1 MAVALRTRG
10 FGAALAAGVVLALCL
25 LPAPA
30 ASHEGGHSHEDAYHG
45 HGHSHED
52 LYHGHGH
59 GHSHEG
65 MYHEHGHSHEGLH
78 LGHGHSHEGMYH
90 GHSHEGLHHGHGH
103 SHEDVYHGHSH
114 EGLHHGHGH
123 SHEDAYHGHHSH
135 SHEDPHHGH
144 GHSHEGMYHG
154 HSHEGLHHGHGHS
167 HEDVY
172 HGHSHQDARRPSHE
186 RFPPDPSKPSPRSD
200 TVTLW
205 MHTMAATLVISAAPY
220 LVLFLIPVESNAP
233 RHQALLKLLL
243 SFAAGG
249 LLGDAFLHLIPHALA
264 PHAHHGDGGHV
275 HAEPGGHGH
284 SHHGQEHGRMLTVG
298 MWVLAGIVAFL
309 VVETFVRHAKGGHG
323 HGHGHGV
330 KAKSSSSE
338 GEEEPGATGRRERT
352 ATKGHRGKNRPAGK
366 VAEESAMEVSG
377 YLNLAA
383 DVAHNFTDGLAI
395 GASFLA
401 GTGLGTVTA
410 VTVLL
415 HELPH
420 EVGDFAIL
428 VQSGCSK
435 RKAMRLQLV
444 TALGAVAGAACSLL
458 AERAGEAAMLGVL
471 PFTAGGFIYVGTVS
485 VIPELLRDAGPLQSL
500 LQVLGLLAGVA
511 MMVAIAHYE

>member
-1 MAVALRTRG
+1 
-10 FGAALAAGVVLALCL
+10 
-25 LPAPA
+25 
-30 ASHEGGHSHEDAYHG
+30 
-45 HGHSHED
+45 
-52 LYHGHGH
+52 
-59 GHSHEG
+59 
-65 MYHEHGHSHEGLH
+65 
-78 LGHGHSHEGMYH
+78 GHGHSHEGMYH
-90 GHSHEGLHHGHGH
+90 GHHGH
-103 SHEDVYHGHSH
+103 SHEDLHHGHSHAHEVLHHGHSHEDMYHGHHGHSHEDLHHGHSH
-114 EGLHHGHGH
+114 EGFHHGH
-123 SHEDAYHGHHSH
+123 SHEDMYHGH
-135 SHEDPHHGH
+135 H
-144 GHSHEGMYHG
+144 GHSHER
-154 HSHEGLHHGHGHS
+154 L
-167 HEDVY
+167 
-172 HGHSHQDARRPSHE
+172 
-186 RFPPDPSKPSPRSD
+186 PPDPPKPPPPQKD

-233 RHQALLKLLL
+233 RHQGLLKLLL

-264 PHAHHGDGGHV
+264 PHTHHGEGGPTQ
-275 HAEPGGHGH
+275 AQPGGHGH

-323 HGHGHGV
+323 TLTPSPSLSPSPGV

-338 GEEEPGATGRRERT
+338 GEEEPGAAGRRERT
-352 ATKGHRGKNRPAGK
+352 ATKGHRGKSRPAGK
-366 VAEESAMEVSG
+366 ATEESAMEVSG

-435 RKAMRLQLV
+435 RK
-444 TALGAVAGAACSLL
+444 
-458 AERAGEAAMLGVL
+458 
-471 PFTAGGFIYVGTVS
+471 
-485 VIPELLRDAGPLQSL
+485 
-500 LQVLGLLAGVA
+500 
-511 MMVAIAHYE
+511 

>member
-1 MAVALRTRG
+1 MAAAARSRG
-10 FGAALAAGVVLALCL
+10 LGVTLATAAVLALCL

-30 ASHEGGHSHEDAYHG
+30 ASHE
-45 HGHSHED
+45 D
-52 LYHGHGH
+52 LHH
-59 GHSHEG
+59 
-65 MYHEHGHSHEGLH
+65 
-78 LGHGHSHEGMYH
+78 GHGHSHEGMYH
-90 GHSHEGLHHGHGH
+90 GHGH
-103 SHEDVYHGHSH
+103 SHED
-114 EGLHHGHGH
+114 LHHG
-123 SHEDAYHGHHSH
+123 
-135 SHEDPHHGH
+135 HGH

-154 HSHEGLHHGHGHS
+154 HSHEGMYHGHGHSHEDLHHGHGHS
-167 HEDVY
+167 HEDLHHG
-172 HGHSHQDARRPSHE
+172 HGHSHSHEDLHHGQGHHGHSHEDLHHGHHHPSHKHL
-186 RFPPDPSKPSPRSD
+186 PPDPPKPPSSRPD

-264 PHAHHGDGGHV
+264 PHAHHGEGGHAD
-275 HAEPGGHGH
+275 AEPGGHGH
-284 SHHGQEHGRMLTVG
+284 SHHGQEHGRMLAVG

-323 HGHGHGV
+323 HGHSHGHGV
-330 KAKSSSSE
+330 KAKGSSSE
-338 GEEEPGATGRRERT
+338 GEEEPGATGRREKV
-352 ATKGHRGKNRPAGK
+352 ATKGHRGKSRPAGK
-366 VAEESAMEVSG
+366 GSEESAMEVSG

-401 GTGLGTVTA
+401 GPALGTVTA

-458 AERAGEAAMLGVL
+458 AEGAGEAAMTGVL

-485 VIPELLRDAGPLQSL
+485 VLPELLRDAAPLQAF
-500 LQVLGLLAGVA
+500 LQLLGLLAGVA

>member
-1 MAVALRTRG
+1 MAVALRMRG
-10 FGAALAAGVVLALCL
+10 FGTALAASVVLALCL

-30 ASHEGGHSHEDAYHG
+30 TSHEGGHSHEDAYHG

-78 LGHGHSHEGMYH
+78 HGH
-90 GHSHEGLHHGHGH
+90 
-103 SHEDVYHGHSH
+103 D
-114 EGLHHGHGH
+114 
-123 SHEDAYHGHHSH
+123 
-135 SHEDPHHGH
+135 
-144 GHSHEGMYHG
+144 HSHEGMYHG

-172 HGHSHQDARRPSHE
+172 HGHSHQDARHPSHE

-264 PHAHHGDGGHV
+264 PHTHHGDSGHV

-284 SHHGQEHGRMLTVG
+284 SHH
-298 MWVLAGIVAFL
+298 
-309 VVETFVRHAKGGHG
+309 
-323 HGHGHGV
+323 
-330 KAKSSSSE
+330 
-338 GEEEPGATGRRERT
+338 
-352 ATKGHRGKNRPAGK
+352 
-366 VAEESAMEVSG
+366 AMEGSG

-401 GTGLGTVTA
+401 GTGLGMVTA

-485 VIPELLRDAGPLQSL
+485 VIPELLRDAGPFQSL

>member
-1 MAVALRTRG
+1 MAAAARTRG
-10 FGAALAAGVVLALCL
+10 LGAAIAAVLVLCL
-25 LPAPA
+25 LLAPT
-30 ASHEGGHSHEDAYHG
+30 ASHEGGHSHEGMYHG

-52 LYHGHGH
+52 LH
-59 GHSHEG
+59 
-65 MYHEHGHSHEGLH
+65 
-78 LGHGHSHEGMYH
+78 HGHSHEGMYH
-90 GHSHEGLHHGHGH
+90 GHGH
-103 SHEDVYHGHSH
+103 SHEDLHHGHSH
-114 EGLHHGHGH
+114 
-123 SHEDAYHGHHSH
+123 SHEGMYHGHSH

-154 HSHEGLHHGHGHS
+154 HGHSHEDLYHGHHGHSHDDLHHSHGHS
-167 HEDVY
+167 HEDAY
-172 HGHSHQDARRPSHE
+172 HGHHGHLHEDPRPAPHSPSHE
-186 RFPPDPSKPSPRSD
+186 RFPPNPSKPSPRTD
-200 TVTLW
+200 TTTLW

-233 RHQALLKLLL
+233 RHQVLLKLLL

-264 PHAHHGDGGHV
+264 PHAHHGDGGHAHV
-275 HAEPGGHGH
+275 EPDGHGH
-284 SHHGQEHGRMLTVG
+284 SHHGQEHARMLTVG
-298 MWVLAGIVAFL
+298 TWVLAGIVAFL
-309 VVETFVRHAKGGHG
+309 AVETFVRHAKGGHG
-323 HGHGHGV
+323 HGHSHGHGV

-338 GEEEPGATGRRERT
+338 GEEEPGRRERT
-352 ATKGHRGKNRPAGK
+352 ATKGHRGKGRPAGGT
-366 VAEESAMEVSG
+366 EESATMEVSG

-401 GTGLGTVTA
+401 GPGLGAVTA

-435 RKAMRLQLV
+435 RKAMRLQLL

-458 AERAGEAAMLGVL
+458 AEGAGAAAMTGIL

-485 VIPELLRDAGPLQSL
+485 VIPELLRDAGPFQSL
-500 LQVLGLLAGVA
+500 FQLLGLLAGVA
-511 MMVAIAHYE
+511 MMAAIARYE

>member
-1 MAVALRTRG
+1 MAAALRTRG

-65 MYHEHGHSHEGLH
+65 MYHGHSHEGL
-78 LGHGHSHEGMYH
+78 
-90 GHSHEGLHHGHGH
+90 
-103 SHEDVYHGHSH
+103 
-114 EGLHHGHGH
+114 
-123 SHEDAYHGHHSH
+123 
-135 SHEDPHHGH
+135 HHGH

-172 HGHSHQDARRPSHE
+172 HGRSHEDPHHGHSHSHEDAYHGHSHEDPHHGHSHSHEDVYHGHHGHSHQDARHPPHE

-249 LLGDAFLHLIPHALA
+249 LLGDAFLHLIPHALV
-264 PHAHHGDGGHV
+264 PPLTPCV
-275 HAEPGGHGH
+275 LIPPRP
-284 SHHGQEHGRMLTVG
+284 GQEHGRMLTVG

-323 HGHGHGV
+323 HGHGHGHGV

-352 ATKGHRGKNRPAGK
+352 GADVPIVTPPSSTVPA
-366 VAEESAMEVSG
+366 AMEVSG

-401 GTGLGTVTA
+401 GTGLGMVTA

>member
-1 MAVALRTRG
+1 MAAAARTRG
-10 FGAALAAGVVLALCL
+10 LGAALAAGAVLALCL
-25 LPAPA
+25 LPAPT
-30 ASHEGGHSHEDAYHG
+30 ASHEDLYHG

-59 GHSHEG
+59 SHEG
-65 MYHEHGHSHEGLH
+65 MYHGHGHSHEDAHHGHSHEGVYH
-78 LGHGHSHEGMYH
+78 GHGHSHEDLHHGHSHSHEGMYH
-90 GHSHEGLHHGHGH
+90 GHHSHSHEDLHHGHSHEDMYHGHHGHSHEDLHHGHGH
-103 SHEDVYHGHSH
+103 SHEDMHHGH
-114 EGLHHGHGH
+114 HGH
-123 SHEDAYHGHHSH
+123 SHED
-135 SHEDPHHGH
+135 
-144 GHSHEGMYHG
+144 
-154 HSHEGLHHGHGHS
+154 LHHGH
-167 HEDVY
+167 
-172 HGHSHQDARRPSHE
+172 SHE
-186 RFPPDPSKPSPRSD
+186 RFPPDPSKPPPRTD
-200 TVTLW
+200 TLTLW

-264 PHAHHGDGGHV
+264 PHTHHGEGGHA

-284 SHHGQEHGRMLTVG
+284 SHHGQEHARMLTVG
-298 MWVLAGIVAFL
+298 LWVLAGIVAFL

-323 HGHGHGV
+323 HGHSHGHGV

-338 GEEEPGATGRRERT
+338 
-352 ATKGHRGKNRPAGK
+352 
-366 VAEESAMEVSG
+366 AMEVSG

-383 DVAHNFTDGLAI
+383 DLAHNFTDGLAI

-401 GTGLGTVTA
+401 GPGLGMVTA

-458 AERAGEAAMLGVL
+458 AEGAGEAATLGVL

>member
-1 MAVALRTRG
+1 MAAAARTRG
-10 FGAALAAGVVLALCL
+10 LGAALTAAAMLLFCL

-30 ASHEGGHSHEDAYHG
+30 ASHEGGHSHED
-45 HGHSHED
+45 
-52 LYHGHGH
+52 
-59 GHSHEG
+59 
-65 MYHEHGHSHEGLH
+65 
-78 LGHGHSHEGMYH
+78 
-90 GHSHEGLHHGHGH
+90 LHHGHGH
-103 SHEDVYHGHSH
+103 LHEDP
-114 EGLHHGHGH
+114 HHGHG
-123 SHEDAYHGHHSH
+123 H

-154 HSHEGLHHGHGHS
+154 HGHSHEDLYHGHGHSHEDLHHGHSHEGMYHGHGHSHEDLYHGHGHSHEGMYHGHHGHSHEDPHHGHGHS
-167 HEDVY
+167 HEGMY
-172 HGHSHQDARRPSHE
+172 HGHHGHSHEDSHRGHGHSHEDAHPGPCSPSHE
-186 RFPPDPSKPSPRSD
+186 RFPPDPSKPPPRPD

-205 MHTMAATLVISAAPY
+205 IHTMAATLVISAAPY

-264 PHAHHGDGGHV
+264 PHAHHGEGGHA

-284 SHHGQEHGRMLTVG
+284 SHHGQEHARMLTVG

-338 GEEEPGATGRRERT
+338 GEEEPGAAAGRRERT
-352 ATKGHRGKNRPAGK
+352 ATKGHRGKSRPAGK
-366 VAEESAMEVSG
+366 AAEESAMEVSG

-401 GTGLGTVTA
+401 GPGLGTVTA

-458 AERAGEAAMLGVL
+458 AEGAGEAATLGVL

-500 LQVLGLLAGVA
+500 FQVLGLLAGVA

>member
-1 MAVALRTRG
+1 MAAAARPRRL
-10 FGAALAAGVVLALCL
+10 GAALAAGAVLALCL
-25 LPAPA
+25 LPAPT
-30 ASHEGGHSHEDAYHG
+30 ASHEDLYHGHSHEVPHHGHGHSHEDLH

-52 LYHGHGH
+52 LYHGHSHEGLYHGHGHSHEDLHHGH

-65 MYHEHGHSHEGLH
+65 LYHGHSH
-78 LGHGHSHEGMYH
+78 SHEGH
-90 GHSHEGLHHGHGH
+90 SHSHEGLHHGHSHEGLYHGHGH
-103 SHEDVYHGHSH
+103 SHNDLHHGHSHSHEGLSHGHHGPLH
-114 EGLHHGHGH
+114 EGLHHG
-123 SHEDAYHGHHSH
+123 
-135 SHEDPHHGH
+135 
-144 GHSHEGMYHG
+144 
-154 HSHEGLHHGHGHS
+154 
-167 HEDVY
+167 
-172 HGHSHQDARRPSHE
+172 PSHE
-186 RFPPDPSKPSPRSD
+186 RFPPDHSKPPPSPRPD
-200 TVTLW
+200 TMTLW

-264 PHAHHGDGGHV
+264 PHAQPGASD
-275 HAEPGGHGH
+275 HAPGGAAGAHGH

-298 MWVLAGIVAFL
+298 LWVLAGIVAFL

-323 HGHGHGV
+323 HGHGV
-330 KAKSSSSE
+330 KVKSSSSE
-338 GEEEPGATGRRERT
+338 GEEELGATGRRERPVAKGQRGKSR
-352 ATKGHRGKNRPAGK
+352 ATKG
-366 VAEESAMEVSG
+366 AEESAMQVSG

-401 GTGLGTVTA
+401 GPALGAVTA
-410 VTVLL
+410 LTVLL

-458 AERAGEAAMLGVL
+458 AEGAGEAAMLGVL